1 MKKMT
6 FIAALLG
13 ATYFANAQVGIGT
26 PTPAEASMLHIN
38 ADNKGVIIPNVELQS
53 TTDVATIVGTEVE
66 SLLVYNTATAGNV
79 TPGFYY
85 WVPAQTSPVVAAHWE
100 RIVNQTQ
107 LDEAIKNIT
116 DVQADLAK
124 VIALLKVAFPA
135 NNLVDP
141 TVTGDTHGGGMVF
154 TPGAT
159 PTIEYVYFDGTN
171 YVKKDIT
178 SDIMNLIKGA
188 ESKTTVIEFPA
199 ASGKYYYISEETIQ
213 ANAGVVP
220 TSPFSTGT
228 TLRPGV
234 ILLDVPQSVI
244 TNFQTILD
252 GTTTIVKPGGNFY
265 TVEEIIKMIASQ
277 VEGNVIYT
285 NIGTTGAPNWVFQYW
300 SDAANSGAGGYITIN
315 LTDLV
320 GAAQSKTALVKTNT
334 ANAPVKQYFVSE
346 TYLIA
351 NGGTIPSQTVVNG
364 WTALTLPAGIF
375 EIDIV
380 AGVATNIQTI
390 LDQTVTI
397 TEDGKTFTTVEQYI
411 QYIASKGDANVGY
424 TVAGITAGNNNGV
437 SIPANSFYY
446 INQTTGD
453 KVAINLESIVKQNET
468 KTKLITIGTKQYY
481 VSESYTG
488 TTDPTTGTEA
498 GVYEIN
504 FIDGIVNNF
513 NEFITSTVI
522 GGGAN
527 YTTVEEYIEYISKNS
542 MQDGVTKIVI
552 DGGTGQASFQTWNAT
567 TGAWVNVANA
577 AFSTIVKDNETDTHV
592 KRSTNGAAYAAVTTD
607 PKGTVGST
615 VVAYEYNSEDGT
627 QNYINV
633 TEDILYSVTNN
644 QAIRNAITNILN
656 AGGNVYFTR
665 TAIAA
670 GTPAG
675 QLAIP
680 ADSFYT
686 VDPATGVR
694 EIVNIAQTIVNAIT
708 NATTVQKQE
717 IKNQLG
723 NTYNTTTITN
733 TGDTWVDGG
742 KIYKSV
748 YPAIVTGNTANV
760 SAITITLP
768 AGTTTLGKIVGIKLL
783 NDATNNIIN
792 TSTTDVSLT
801 GNNLSFK
808 IGTGNMYNVLS
819 SSDLSVKVVVEFSA
833 Q

>member
-13 ATYFANAQVGIGT
+13 ATYFANGQVGIGT

-53 TTDVATIVGTEVE
+53 TTDVITIEGTEVE
-66 SLLVYNTATAGNV
+66 SLLVYNTAKAGNV

-85 WVPAQTSPVVAAHWE
+85 WVPAQTTPAIAAHWE

-107 LDEAIKNIT
+107 LDEAIANIT

-124 VIALLKVAFPA
+124 IIALLKVAFPA
-135 NNLVDP
+135 SNLVDP
-141 TVTGDTHGGGMVF
+141 VVTGDTFGGGMVF
-154 TPGAT
+154 TPGTT

-178 SDIMNLIKGA
+178 SNIIDLIKGA
-188 ESKTTVIEFPA
+188 ESKTTFIEFPA
-199 ASGKYYYISEETIQ
+199 ASGKYYYISEETIN
-213 ANAGVVP
+213 ANNGVIP

-252 GTTTIVKPGGNFY
+252 GTTTIVKPGGSFY

-300 SDAANSGAGGYITIN
+300 SDAANAGAGGYITIN

-351 NGGTIPSQTVVNG
+351 NGGTIPSQAVVNG
-364 WTALTLPAGIF
+364 WTSSTLPAGIF

-424 TVAGITAGNNNGV
+424 TVAGINAANNDGV
-437 SIPANSFYY
+437 AIPANSFYY
-446 INQTTGD
+446 INQTTGN
-453 KVAINLESIVKQNET
+453 KVFIDLASIIKQNET

-488 TTDPTTGTEA
+488 ATDPTTGTEA

-504 FIDGIVNNF
+504 FVDGIVNNF
-513 NEFITSTVI
+513 NEFITSTVT
-522 GGGAN
+522 GGGTN
-527 YTTVEEYIEYISKNS
+527 YTTVEEYIEYISQNNLAN
-542 MQDGVTKIVI
+542 GVTRIVLNA
-552 DGGTGQASFQTWNAT
+552 GQASFEQWNNAT
-567 TGAWVNVANA
+567 DTWVPVANA
-577 AFSTIVKDNETDTHV
+577 AFSTIVKANETETSIDKVQTGTTQAGDV
-592 KRSTNGAAYAAVTTD
+592 EISYNYFNETSGTTTPQQSIDLNGDVLNLIEGNTD
-607 PKGTVGST
+607 I
-615 VVAYEYNSEDGT
+615 
-627 QNYINV
+627 Q
-633 TEDILYSVTNN
+633 
-644 QAIRNAITNILN
+644 NAITNILN
-656 AGGNVYFTR
+656 NGGNVYYGDHDSNP
-665 TAIAA
+665 A
-670 GTPAG
+670 TPNV
-675 QLAIP
+675 
-680 ADSFYT
+680 FYT
-686 VDPATGVR
+686 
-694 EIVNIAQTIVNAIT
+694 IVNNVKTPIDISEVVVNAIT
-708 NATTVQKQE
+708 NATNVQKQE

-723 NTYNTTTITN
+723 DNFENTTVVN
-733 TGDTWVDGG
+733 TGGTWIDGG
-742 KIYKSV
+742 KIYRGIFD
-748 YPAIVTGNTANV
+748 ATVTGGSANV
-760 SAITITLP
+760 SAITLTG
-768 AGTTTLGKIVGIKLL
+768 GTIGNVIGIKIL
-783 NDATNNIIN
+783 NATTNQIIN
-792 TSTTDVSLT
+792 TATTDVTLATDSLT
-801 GNNLSFK
+801 FR

-819 SSDLSVKVVVEFSA
+819 DVDLDIKVIVEYSVT

>member
-1 MKKMT
+1 MKKIT
-6 FIAALLG
+6 LVAALLG
-13 ATYFANAQVGIGT
+13 VTYFTNAQVGIGT
-26 PTPAEASMLHIN
+26 SQPALSSQLEIAS
-38 ADNKGVIIPNVELQS
+38 ADKGVLIPRVSL
-53 TTDVATIVGTEVE
+53 TDITVFAPIAGNPVE
-66 SLLVYNTATAGNV
+66 SLLVYNIGTTTGTNAV

-85 WVPAQTSPVVAAHWE
+85 WAPVNGTVAAHWE

-107 LDEAIKNIT
+107 LEEAISNIT
-116 DVQADLAK
+116 DLQGDLSK
-124 VIALLKVAFPA
+124 VLALLKVAFPA

-141 TVTGDTHGGGMVF
+141 AVTGDTFGGGMVF
-154 TPGAT
+154 TPAT
-159 PTIEYVYFDGTN
+159 TTPAVPAKIEYVYFDGTN
-171 YVKKDIT
+171 YTKKDVT
-178 SDIMNLIKGA
+178 TDIINMIKGA
-188 ESKTTVIEFPA
+188 ESKTVFIKTTD
-199 ASGKYYYISEETIQ
+199 GTKQYYISEDYLT
-213 ANAGVVP
+213 ANSNMIPAQSVVDAW
-220 TSPFSTGT
+220 T
-228 TLRPGV
+228 TLPTGV
-234 ILLDVPQSVI
+234 YQ
-244 TNFQTILD
+244 
-252 GTTTIVKPGGNFY
+252 
-265 TVEEIIKMIASQ
+265 
-277 VEGNVIYT
+277 
-285 NIGTTGAPNWVFQYW
+285 
-300 SDAANSGAGGYITIN
+300 
-315 LTDLV
+315 
-320 GAAQSKTALVKTNT
+320 
-334 ANAPVKQYFVSE
+334 
-346 TYLIA
+346 
-351 NGGTIPSQTVVNG
+351 
-364 WTALTLPAGIF
+364 
-375 EIDIV
+375 IDIIG
-380 AGVATNIQTI
+380 GVSKNIQTI

-437 SIPANSFYY
+437 AIPANSFYY

-481 VSESYTG
+481 VSENYTG
-488 TTDPTTGTEA
+488 ATDPTIGTEV
-498 GVYEIN
+498 GVYEID
-504 FIDGIVNNF
+504 FVDGIVNNF

-552 DGGTGQASFQTWNAT
+552 DGGTSQASFQTWNAT
-567 TGAWVNVANA
+567 TGVWVNVANT

-607 PKGTVGST
+607 PKGTAGST

-633 TEDILYSVTNN
+633 TEDILYSITNN

-723 NTYNTTTITN
+723 NTYNTTTVTN
-733 TGDTWVDGG
+733 TGDTWIDGG
-742 KIYKSV
+742 KIYTSV
-748 YPAIVTGNTANV
+748 YPATVTGNTANV

-792 TSTTDVSLT
+792 TSTTDVALT

-819 SSDLSVKVVVEFSA
+819 STDLSVKVVVEFSA

>member
-13 ATYFANAQVGIGT
+13 ATYFANGQVGIGT

-38 ADNKGVIIPNVELQS
+38 ADNKGVIIPNVKLQS

-85 WVPAQTSPVVAAHWE
+85 WVPEQTSPVVAAHWE

-107 LDEAIKNIT
+107 LDEAIANIT
-116 DVQADLAK
+116 NVQADLAK

-135 NNLVDP
+135 NNLVNP
-141 TVTGDTHGGGMVF
+141 AVTGDTHGGGMVF
-154 TPGAT
+154 TPGTT

-252 GTTTIVKPGGNFY
+252 GTTTIVKPGGSFY
-265 TVEEIIKMIASQ
+265 TVKEIIKMIASQ

-300 SDAANSGAGGYITIN
+300 SDAANAGAGGYITIN

-351 NGGTIPSQTVVNG
+351 NGGAIPSQAIVNG
-364 WTALTLPAGIF
+364 WTSSTLPAGIF

-437 SIPANSFYY
+437 AIPANSFYY
-446 INQTTGD
+446 INQTTGN
-453 KVAINLESIVKQNET
+453 KV
-468 KTKLITIGTKQYY
+468 
-481 VSESYTG
+481 
-488 TTDPTTGTEA
+488 
-498 GVYEIN
+498 
-504 FIDGIVNNF
+504 FIDL
-513 NEFITSTVI
+513 
-522 GGGAN
+522 
-527 YTTVEEYIEYISKNS
+527 
-542 MQDGVTKIVI
+542 
-552 DGGTGQASFQTWNAT
+552 AS
-567 TGAWVNVANA
+567 
-577 AFSTIVKDNETDTHV
+577 IVKDNETDTHV

>member
-1 MKKMT
+1 MKKIT
-6 FIAALLG
+6 LVAALLG
-13 ATYFANAQVGIGT
+13 VTHFTNAQVGIGT
-26 PTPAEASMLHIN
+26 AQPALSSQLEIAS
-38 ADNKGVIIPNVELQS
+38 ANKGVLIPRVNL
-53 TTDVATIVGTEVE
+53 TDLTVFAPIGGTAVE
-66 SLLVYNTATAGNV
+66 SLLVYNTGTTTGTNAV

-85 WVPAQTSPVVAAHWE
+85 WVPVNGTVAAHWE

-107 LDEAIKNIT
+107 LEEAISNIT
-116 DVQADLAK
+116 DLQGDLSK
-124 VIALLKVAFPA
+124 VLALLKVAFPA

-141 TVTGDTHGGGMVF
+141 AVTGDTFGGGMVF
-154 TPGAT
+154 TPAT
-159 PTIEYVYFDGTN
+159 TTPAVPAKIEYVYFDGTN
-171 YVKKDIT
+171 YTKKDIT
-178 SDIMNLIKGA
+178 TDIINIIKGA
-188 ESKTTVIEFPA
+188 ESKTVFIKTTD
-199 ASGKYYYISEETIQ
+199 GTKQYYISEDYLT
-213 ANAGVVP
+213 ANSNIIPAQSVVDAW
-220 TSPFSTGT
+220 T
-228 TLRPGV
+228 TLPTGV
-234 ILLDVPQSVI
+234 YQ
-244 TNFQTILD
+244 
-252 GTTTIVKPGGNFY
+252 
-265 TVEEIIKMIASQ
+265 
-277 VEGNVIYT
+277 
-285 NIGTTGAPNWVFQYW
+285 
-300 SDAANSGAGGYITIN
+300 
-315 LTDLV
+315 
-320 GAAQSKTALVKTNT
+320 
-334 ANAPVKQYFVSE
+334 
-346 TYLIA
+346 
-351 NGGTIPSQTVVNG
+351 
-364 WTALTLPAGIF
+364 
-375 EIDIV
+375 IDIIG
-380 AGVATNIQTI
+380 GVSKNIQTI

-437 SIPANSFYY
+437 AIPANSFYY

-453 KVAINLESIVKQNET
+453 KVAINLSSIVKQNET

-481 VSESYTG
+481 VSENYTG
-488 TTDPTTGTEA
+488 ATDPTTGTEV
-498 GVYEIN
+498 GVYEID
-504 FIDGIVNNF
+504 FVDGIVNNF

-552 DGGTGQASFQTWNAT
+552 DGGTSQASFQTWNAT
-567 TGAWVNVANA
+567 TEAWINVANA

-686 VDPATGVR
+686 VDSATGVR

-723 NTYNTTTITN
+723 NTYNTTTVTN
-733 TGDTWVDGG
+733 TGDTWIDGG
-742 KIYKSV
+742 KIYTSV
-748 YPAIVTGNTANV
+748 YPATVTGNTANV

-792 TSTTDVSLT
+792 TSTTDVALT

-819 SSDLSVKVVVEFSA
+819 STDLSVKVVVEFSA